1 MVRLRIGPKK
11 QKTVILFLTV
21 LLLLSAGG
29 LIGRY
34 FYLSYFSPAHSTV
47 TVPNNL
53 IREGTSDPEKNERLS
68 KPETEDQWASD
79 HSIGVTGASNSL
91 QKDKPT
97 AVKIELFDG
106 KPGGNETFE
115 TNNMFPGDTE
125 TRYFCVK
132 AYHHEELPLYFRTN
146 VTAQTK
152 ALSEALHIKVT
163 HMETDQTLYDATFS
177 EINGKEVSELLK
189 NSEDKV
195 TDVYYQIDVSLSTSE
210 GNEYQGAMLKAD
222 FEWFVKDE
230 KSLIPSPQTGDST
243 NIALWGV
250 LAASSLALTAFL
262 LKRRKGERHG

>member
-1 MVRLRIGPKK
+1 MVGLRIIPKK

-34 FYLSYFSPAHSTV
+34 FYLSYVLPAHSTV
-47 TVPNNL
+47 TVPDNL
-53 IREGTSDPEKNERLS
+53 IREGTSDPEKNEWLS
-68 KPETEDQWASD
+68 KDQWVSD
-79 HSIGVTGASNSL
+79 HSVSVTGASNSL
-91 QKDKPT
+91 QRDKPT

-115 TNNMFPGDTE
+115 ANNMFPGDTE

-163 HMETDQTLYDATFS
+163 HMETGQTLYDATFS
-177 EINGKEVSELLK
+177 EINGKEVLELLK

-210 GNEYQGAMLKAD
+210 GNEYQGAVLKAD